1 MKIGDV
7 ITKDHSEIVALFDEL
22 MPIAG
27 DDRRAAEAM
36 RIVTALVVALKTHG
50 LAEEKVLYQ
59 VICTANDRL
68 AACALEG
75 PHELHALDTVLDRL
89 LVLRPGPEFRAAL
102 AVARRLFDQHAI
114 HETSELLPA
123 MEEALPADEH
133 EQLGNDLVDAKQRLR
148 PRIARNVAPLASP
161 RLHLL

>member
-7 ITKDHSEIVALFDEL
+7 IAQDHVEIVALFDEL
-22 MPIAG
+22 EPIAA

-36 RIVTALVVALKTHG
+36 RLVASLAVALKTHG

-102 AVARRLFDQHAI
+102 AVARRLFEQHAI
-114 HETSELLPA
+114 HETRELIPA
-123 MEEALPADEH
+123 MAEALPDDEH

-148 PRIARNVAPLASP
+148 PRIARHIAPLAVP